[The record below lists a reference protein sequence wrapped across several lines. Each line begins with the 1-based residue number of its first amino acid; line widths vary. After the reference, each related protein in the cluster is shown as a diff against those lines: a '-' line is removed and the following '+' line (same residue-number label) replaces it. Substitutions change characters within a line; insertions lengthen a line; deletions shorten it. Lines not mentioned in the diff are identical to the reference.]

1 MLNRIIKQ
9 TRYFKNVYKAQ
20 KGITGL
26 ETAIILIAFVV
37 VAAVFAY
44 TVLSAGLF
52 ATQKSQEAVYN
63 GLSEAKS
70 TLEMRGSVV
79 AYNSTLNT
87 NNSVGK
93 VEITVSSGG
102 NDKLDLTPSWVLNA
116 IGPEANGTTKSRLQI
131 SFNDAS
137 VSVPECVW
145 TVAFIGSNNADFILD
160 QGEKAVITVWLHSF
174 DGTDW
179 IAGASPYIAA
189 DNVDTYHTFTLEVKP
204 DKGSTLTIE
213 RTTPALLTAVVDLH

>member
-1 MLNRIIKQ
+1 MIKS
-9 TRYFKNVYKAQ
+9 FMKLMHKNQ

-63 GLSEAKS
+63 GLNETQS
-70 TLEMRGSVV
+70 TLELRGSVV

-93 VEITVSSGG
+93 VEFTVSSNGS
-102 NDKLDLTPSWVLNA
+102 DKIDLTPAFKIDGVTH
-116 IGPEANGTTKSRLQI
+116 GVVANGTTKNRLAI
-131 SFNDAS
+131 AFNDDT
-137 VSVPECVW
+137 VTIPDCVW
-145 TVAFIGSNNADFILD
+145 TVAFIGKNNSDFILD
-160 QGEKAVITVWLHSF
+160 AGEKAVITIWLHSYN
-174 DGTDW
+174 GTAW
-179 IAGASPYIAA
+179 AAGTLDPYLAT
-189 DNVDTYHTFTLEVKP
+189 DNVDTYHKFTLEVKP
-204 DKGSTLTIE
+204 IIGATLAIE
-213 RTTPALLTAVVDLH
+213 RTTPALLEDVIDLH